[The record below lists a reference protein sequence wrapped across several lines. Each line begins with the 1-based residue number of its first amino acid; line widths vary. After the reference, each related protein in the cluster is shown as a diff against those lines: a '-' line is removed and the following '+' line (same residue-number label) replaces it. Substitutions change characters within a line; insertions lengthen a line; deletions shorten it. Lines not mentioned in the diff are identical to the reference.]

1 MRDYEKYLV
10 PGNIVVT
17 GEAKHGIILANGVVV
32 YLDINGYDKVSSLI
46 EAEEGYVLKVFSP
59 TEYIKNTQ
67 CIINEEYLDLVY
79 EYKPGISMEL
89 KDTVEMMGSSDYKE
103 RFRAEYFQLKIRMSG
118 LSKMLIKYKEGTLN
132 FTPSCSYD
140 LLSRQLKSMGLYA
153 TYLEE
158 RADIE
163 GINLYN

>member
-1 MRDYEKYLV
+1 MGQGKFDTFNSLGSAQFKTIDYITNERNIFNGECILMQWTIWNYCELKIKKER
-10 PGNIVVT
+10 GNR
-17 GEAKHGIILANGVVV
+17 
-32 YLDINGYDKVSSLI
+32 
-46 EAEEGYVLKVFSP
+46 
-59 TEYIKNTQ
+59 
-67 CIINEEYLDLVY
+67 
-79 EYKPGISMEL
+79 MEL

-140 LLSRQLKSMGLYA
+140 LLSGQLKSMGLYA